1 MSEKI
6 SYLKV
11 PLFVTLK
18 FIIFLVLHQ
27 VIVQRTLGAKN
38 MVQARLGTIVAGFLK
53 LLPLFIMVMPGMISR
68 VLYKDKVACGDP
80 VSCFDFCGNKY
91 GCSNQAYPL

>member
-1 MSEKI
+1 
-6 SYLKV
+6 
-11 PLFVTLK
+11 
-18 FIIFLVLHQ
+18 
-27 VIVQRTLGAKN
+27 

-68 VLYKDKVACGDP
+68 VLYADKVACGDP
-80 VSCFDFCGNKY
+80 ASCKDFCDNEY